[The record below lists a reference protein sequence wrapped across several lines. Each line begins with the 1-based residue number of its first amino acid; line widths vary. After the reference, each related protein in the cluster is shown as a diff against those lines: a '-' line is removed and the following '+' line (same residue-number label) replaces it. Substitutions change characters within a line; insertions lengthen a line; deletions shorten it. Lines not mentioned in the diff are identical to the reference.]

1 MKVGYFLR
9 ANESVYEVIRSYL
22 PVGAELITLQ
32 GKEPSEEVE
41 LIRELDFLI
50 SVRATTEMI
59 GNGGKLRLLQLPGV
73 GLDQVDLEAAA
84 NARIPVALSLNGSSE
99 AVAEQTMLLMLAV
112 CRRLVELANSVREG
126 KWLMWDRRTVSYG
139 LFGKTL
145 GIIGLGRIGREVAA
159 RAEAFGMS
167 VQYFDTMQVDGF
179 TFRDLPDL
187 LRTSDVVSLHCPL
200 APGTR
205 RLLNRDMIQVMKRG
219 AILINTARGG
229 LIDETALAVAISSGK
244 LAGAGLD
251 VLEVEPP
258 SLTNP
263 LLRLEEVIISPHVGT
278 GTIDSLRVKA
288 EGYSRNIRRVLAGEE
303 PLGLVKPATIR
314 Q

>member
-9 ANESVYEVIRSYL
+9 ANESVYEVVRSYL
-22 PVGAELITLQ
+22 PVGAQLITLQ
-32 GKEPSEEVE
+32 SKEPQEEIE
-41 LIRELDFLI
+41 RIRELDFLI

-59 GNGGKLRLLQLPGV
+59 RNAGKLRLLQLPGV

-112 CRRLVELANSVREG
+112 SRRLVELANSVREG
-126 KWLMWDRRTVSYG
+126 KWLMWERRTVSYG

-145 GIIGLGRIGREVAA
+145 GIIGLGRIGREVAT
-159 RAEAFGMS
+159 RAEAFGMP
-167 VQYFDTMQVDGF
+167 VQYYDKLQVDGF
-179 TFRDLPDL
+179 TFRELPDL
-187 LRTSDVVSLHCPL
+187 LRTSDIVSLHCPL
-200 APGTR
+200 ASGTR
-205 RLLNRDMIQVMKRG
+205 RLLNRDMIQMMKRG

-229 LIDETALAVAISSGK
+229 LIDETALLEAISSGQ

-258 SLTNP
+258 SPTNP
-263 LLRLEEVIISPHVGT
+263 LLQVEEVIISPHVGT
-278 GTIDSLRVKA
+278 GTIDSLLVKA
-288 EGYSRNIRRVLAGEE
+288 EGYSQNIRRVLGGEE